1 MRPEPIGQPVKLFCC
16 RVVHGVLSL
25 PVRVFSLR
33 RSAVCRVACC
43 GYIIAC
49 VQQLVNMLSCSL
61 DTCTISD
68 SMYCA
73 FCTCLHVLG
82 GCAIMWP
89 KDQKEGDKMSTDA
102 KRASNARY
110 LAKQKTVTVRMPPEA
125 AGRIRQAAEAAGE
138 SVNAYILQA
147 CAERMQRDQDQ

>member
-1 MRPEPIGQPVKLFCC
+1 
-16 RVVHGVLSL
+16 
-25 PVRVFSLR
+25 
-33 RSAVCRVACC
+33 
-43 GYIIAC
+43 
-49 VQQLVNMLSCSL
+49 
-61 DTCTISD
+61 
-68 SMYCA
+68 
-73 FCTCLHVLG
+73 
-82 GCAIMWP
+82 
-89 KDQKEGDKMSTDA
+89 MSTDA